1 MNTFSFI
8 IAASVVV
15 ILSYVFNIISKKTS
29 IPSVLMLI
37 ATGMII
43 KQMMVALNIP
53 LKDLMPSLEI
63 LGTVGLIMI
72 VLEAALDL
80 KLSKEKWPTIWKSF
94 TVGLLGLVFS
104 SFAAAM
110 VINYFAIHDPMVAL
124 VYAIPLS
131 IMSSAIIIPSVGD
144 LEPAKKEFM
153 IYEST
158 FSDILGIMFFYF
170 LVGNLEA
177 SSANE
182 VLSDVIINIS
192 LTIVLSII
200 VSYGLILIFQKLT
213 AQVKLFLLIAVLLL
227 LYSIGKLFHLSSLII
242 ILVFGLLLN
251 NHTLFFRGK
260 MRKLINPE
268 ALKGTLHDFHLV
280 TMETAFVVRTFFFVI
295 FGITI
300 SLGSL
305 VDLQVTIISL
315 LIIAGLYGV
324 RWCVLKL
331 ILGKSVTPEL
341 YIAPRGLITILLFF
355 AIPDDIK
362 AEGFNSAILL
372 FVIITTSIIMT
383 ISLIS
388 EGKKKKEEI
397 QETSEEEAEGAI
409 AEIE

>member
-1 MNTFSFI
+1 MNTYSFI
-8 IAASVVV
+8 IAVSVVV
-15 ILSYVFNIISKKTS
+15 ILSYVFNIISKRTS

-37 ATGMII
+37 ATGMVI
-43 KQMMVALNIP
+43 KQIMIALNIP

-94 TVGLLGLVFS
+94 TTGLLGLVIS
-104 SFAAAM
+104 AFAAAM

-124 VYAIPLS
+124 VYAIPLA
-131 IMSSAIIIPSVGD
+131 IMSSAIVIPSVSD
-144 LEPAKKEFM
+144 LEDSKKEFM
-153 IYEST
+153 IYEAT

-182 VLSDVIINIS
+182 VLSDVVINIS
-192 LTIVLSII
+192 ITIVLSIV
-200 VSYGLILIFQKLT
+200 VSYGLILVFQKLK
-213 AQVKLFLLIAVLLL
+213 AQVKLFLLISVLLL
-227 LYSIGKLFHLSSLII
+227 LYAIGKLFHLSSLII

-251 NHTLFFRGK
+251 NHSIFFKGK
-260 MRKLINPE
+260 LKQFLDPK

-300 SLGSL
+300 SLA
-305 VDLQVTIISL
+305 SL
-315 LIIAGLYGV
+315 LDLEVALISVLILAGLYGV
-324 RWCVLKL
+324 RWAVLKVV
-331 ILGKSVTPEL
+331 LGKNITPEL
-341 YIAPRGLITILLFF
+341 YLAPRGLITILLFF
-355 AIPDDIK
+355 AIPEDIQ
-362 AEGFNSAILL
+362 AEGFNSAVLL

-383 ISLIS
+383 ISLVA
-388 EGKKKKEEI
+388 EGKKKKELE
-397 QETSEEEAEGAI
+397 EVEEEGQG
-409 AEIE
+409 EIENVI